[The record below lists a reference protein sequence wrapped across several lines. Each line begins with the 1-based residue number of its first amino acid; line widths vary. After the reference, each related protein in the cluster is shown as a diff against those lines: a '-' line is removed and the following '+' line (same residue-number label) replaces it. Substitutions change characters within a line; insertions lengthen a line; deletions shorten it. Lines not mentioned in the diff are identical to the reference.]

1 MLFFIAKVSDD
12 LLLAANSFLKAGARF
27 SCELELGLIR

>member
-1 MLFFIAKVSDD
+1 MLFFIAKVSD

-27 SCELELGLIR
+27 SCELELGFIR